1 MSKEA
6 QFVSLSLSSQS
17 SSPFLE
23 VEICGREY
31 LSKKAFAKK
40 CWSLLSEG
48 VAGLRL
54 Y

>member
-23 VEICGREY
+23 IEICGREY
-31 LSKKAFAKK
+31 LSKKGFHEKM
-40 CWSLLSEG
+40 LVVVE
-48 VAGLRL
+48 
-54 Y
+54 